1 MSHKFAKCFFAL
13 LAAIGLAFTVNYAT
27 AQSNVSGS
35 ISGTVTDATGA
46 VISGASV
53 TITNTDRGEDI
64 RVTQDQRVRILHGR
78 SAAAGQLQNNHCGFS
93 LQDGGHRRGC
103 AACG

>member
-13 LAAIGLAFTVNYAT
+13 LVAIGLAFTVNCAT

-35 ISGTVTDATGA
+35 ISGTVTDASGA

-53 TITNTDRGEDI
+53 TITNVDRGEDI
-64 RVTQDQRVRILHGR
+64 RVTKTNG
-78 SAAAGQLQNNHCGFS
+78 SGFFTAEALPLGNYKVTITDAR
-93 LQDGGHRRGC
+93 LQD
-103 AACG
+103 